1 MIKSWTIS
9 YTVLVNQEGSI
20 KLTFTSHMISWKI
33 TFLSLSSAAIPP
45 VFIIFEKHSDNVSA
59 MDG

>member
-1 MIKSWTIS
+1 MIKSGTIS
-9 YTVLVNQEGSI
+9 YTILVNQEGSI

-33 TFLSLSSAAIPP
+33 TFLSLSYAAIPP